1 MTGFT
6 KFMLAITAAAGLAL
20 TGVGAAEAK
29 TCFKKA
35 GTGEGAS
42 EKDAKF
48 QVDEV
53 LLQATDWGAWAAW
66 MANGSTPGY
75 TFGPRSYKCGKGGSW
90 GVKCYGQ
97 ATICKL

>member
-1 MTGFT
+1 MIAL
-6 KFMLAITAAAGLAL
+6 KKSMIAIVSVAALAFTAA
-20 TGVGAAEAK
+20 GAAEAK

-35 GTGEGAS
+35 GVGEAGS
-42 EKDAKF
+42 EADAKF

-66 MANGSTPGY
+66 MSSGKTPGY
-75 TFGPRSYKCGKGGSW
+75 TFGPRKYRCSKGGSFGW
-90 GVKCYGQ
+90 KCHGQ

>member
-1 MTGFT
+1 MTGFKT
-6 KFMLAITAAAGLAL
+6 SMIVLAAAAALA
-20 TGVGAAEAK
+20 VAGAAEAK

-35 GTGEGAS
+35 GTGEAGS

-53 LLQATDWGAWAAW
+53 LLQATDWGAWASW
-66 MANGSTPGY
+66 MASGKTPGY
-75 TFGPRSYKCGKGGSW
+75 TFGPRSYRCSKGGSFGW
-90 GVKCYGQ
+90 KCYGQ